1 MLRLTARIVDRECA
15 HPPRRT
21 GAPPAATPPRRRYE
35 RAVDGARGAGFNDRM
50 RLETAFVAVAGLVLL
65 ACAPRRIPGTDIR
78 DTPETRAV
86 VQAIDAYRQA
96 AERRDP
102 SAVLALVSPRYFD
115 TAGTPDPAD
124 DVDYELLKKR
134 LTADYKQIT
143 ALRLQLGVR
152 RIDVEGDTAAAYVFY
167 DEHYRIQTKAGEVS
181 KQANDS
187 HRMQLV
193 REGGHWLFVSG
204 L

>member
-1 MLRLTARIVDRECA
+1 
-15 HPPRRT
+15 
-21 GAPPAATPPRRRYE
+21 
-35 RAVDGARGAGFNDRM
+35 M
-50 RLETAFVAVAGLVLL
+50 RLETALLACAGLALL

-86 VQAIDAYRQA
+86 VEAIDAYRQA
-96 AERRDP
+96 AERRDA
-102 SAVLALVSPRYFD
+102 SAVLALVSPHYFD

-124 DVDYELLKKR
+124 DVDFEQLKKR
-134 LTADYKQIT
+134 LADDYRQIT

-152 RIDVEGDTAAAYVFY
+152 RIDVEGDKAAAYVFY
-167 DEHYRIQTKAGEVS
+167 DEHYRIQTKVGEVS

-193 REGGHWLFVSG
+193 REGGRWLFASG

>member
-1 MLRLTARIVDRECA
+1 
-15 HPPRRT
+15 
-21 GAPPAATPPRRRYE
+21 
-35 RAVDGARGAGFNDRM
+35 M
-50 RLETAFVAVAGLVLL
+50 RLDTAVLVVAGLTVL
-65 ACAPRRIPGTDIR
+65 ACAPRRIPGTEIR
-78 DTPETRAV
+78 DTPDTRAV
-86 VQAIDAYRQA
+86 VAAIDAYRQA
-96 AERRDP
+96 AEKRDAA
-102 SAVLALVSPRYFD
+102 AVLALASPNYFD

-134 LTADYKQIT
+134 LTADYKQIN

-152 RIDVEGDTAAAYVFY
+152 RIDVEGDKAFAYVFY
-167 DEHYRIQTKAGEVS
+167 DEHYRIQTKGGEVA

-187 HRMQLV
+187 HRMQFV